1 MRKTGYTLDILTSAS
16 TYAEHASRPRDATAA
31 GGGAAAGPQST
42 TSSGAPL
49 DLDDLRLAV
58 SSKLE
63 HSYSSPLPKEFLLP
77 LAATLNR
84 VPLPIIPDSY
94 GIRLP
99 HERERL
105 TAVNWDL
112 KPVKERREYKDILEE
127 GDSDAKAAH
136 ASTSQLGVSTVA
148 GDMDVELE
156 GRDDLFGG
164 ADDDEEEEDD
174 DDDDDDGNDDDD
186 DDDEEMEDVLGTD
199 GQPQPAGGDQT
210 QPGQQDEDAAGEDD
224 DGEDAEGEEAA
235 SGEDARGEDDEY
247 DA

>member
-1 MRKTGYTLDILTSAS
+1 MATGYTLDILTSAS
-16 TYAEHASRPRDATAA
+16 TYAEHASRPRDAAA
-31 GGGAAAGPQST
+31 AGGAAAGPQST

-112 KPVKERREYKDILEE
+112 KPVKERREYPDIAAEE
-127 GDSDAKAAH
+127 DSDVKAAH
-136 ASTSQLGVSTVA
+136 ASTSRLGAASTAA
-148 GDMDVELE
+148 GDMEVELE

-164 ADDDEEEEDD
+164 ADDEEEEEDDNEDDDDGDEDD
-174 DDDDDDGNDDDD
+174 DDDDDDD
-186 DDDEEMEDVLGTD
+186 EMEDVLGAD
-199 GQPQPAGGDQT
+199 AQPQPAGDQA